1 MTCKKESSTSLHAE
15 AWARKEINHA
25 EAQAIKEIEQV
36 QVQSVDNYHMG
47 TITSFCG
54 STCLDSPLRPRH
66 TMPCSILI
74 SSA

>member
-47 TITSFCG
+47 G